1 MPEDKI
7 REKVDM
13 LSVCCQQMHRL
24 SISRWLQ
31 FRGKTSELCNI
42 INVYGSIADRCSC
55 AVQRP
60 ATIRSLTAFQ
70 ELLMKQEGRLEQR
83 GIHSNKNSRYNRG
96 TVSSDQPELS
106 IKRSANPCPLTPAM
120 EQHKASMPLSDER
133 ETDVKGRDMD
143 NLLWT

>member
-70 ELLMKQEGRLEQR
+70 ELLMKQEGRLDSGVEW
-83 GIHSNKNSRYNRG
+83 HSLQQKYNRG
-96 TVSSDQPELS
+96 TVSSDQPGLS
-106 IKRSANPCPLTPAM
+106 IKRPANPCLGAA
-120 EQHKASMPLSDER
+120 QSINALVR
-133 ETDVKGRDMD
+133 
-143 NLLWT
+143 